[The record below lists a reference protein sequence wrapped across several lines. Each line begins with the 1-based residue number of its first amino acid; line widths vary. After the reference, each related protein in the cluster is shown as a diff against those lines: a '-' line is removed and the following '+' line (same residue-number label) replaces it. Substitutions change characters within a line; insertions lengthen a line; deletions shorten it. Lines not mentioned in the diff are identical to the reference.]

1 MSALGHKRTFRNVAT
16 MSALP
21 PKADIGPRMTVNSIF
36 KIAVFRIYAQNFCA
50 QPFSAGPFPSFPR
63 QHGRTKKL
71 APDRHSGAAIADV
84 DRRQKGRSERA
95 KNQP

>member
-21 PKADIGPRMTVNSIF
+21 RKADIGPRMTGKSIF
-36 KIAVFRIYAQNFCA
+36 KIAAVRTQNFLGTA
-50 QPFSAGPFPSFPR
+50 VLRRSIPELRASTDALKSLHR
-63 QHGRTKKL
+63 I
-71 APDRHSGAAIADV
+71 DIGAAIADV